1 MATST
6 ELGIPYLWPCAS
18 HHNANLPSLTAR
30 SKSATSRLSWS
41 SASEIAR
48 VTTRRGNA
56 TFVASAH
63 TVHRACDQSVF
74 ACATWADD
82 QHETSRANE
91 IYWSCR
97 RRGQSHHARRFPP
110 HQTHSSCIT
119 GLMDMNE
126 IGAFAG
132 CDFTAIC
139 QPDNVRWCLAH
150 HANGPGKIILFDF
163 LGWTQGRCCRDR
175 DCADQL

>member
-18 HHNANLPSLTAR
+18 HHNANLPSLTVR

-63 TVHRACDQSVF
+63 TVRAPAIKVSLPALLGPTISTKHPGPMRFVGVVGG
-74 ACATWADD
+74 
-82 QHETSRANE
+82 EVRV
-91 IYWSCR
+91 IM
-97 RRGQSHHARRFPP
+97 RGDFRHT
-110 HQTHSSCIT
+110 THSSCIT
-119 GLMDMNE
+119 GLMVHE
-126 IGAFAG
+126 
-132 CDFTAIC
+132 
-139 QPDNVRWCLAH
+139 
-150 HANGPGKIILFDF
+150 
-163 LGWTQGRCCRDR
+163 
-175 DCADQL
+175 